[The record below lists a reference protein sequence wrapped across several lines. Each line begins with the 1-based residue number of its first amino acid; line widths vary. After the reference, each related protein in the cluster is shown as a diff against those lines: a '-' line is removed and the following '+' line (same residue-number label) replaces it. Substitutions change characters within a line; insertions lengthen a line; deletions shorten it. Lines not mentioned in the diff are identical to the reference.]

1 MSLSRILSG
10 CLIAAVVCSL
20 EVRAQNGGATTFF
33 EGARLIVGDAS
44 APIENS
50 AFIVQGDSITWVGR
64 RGERQPPAGAARVD
78 LTGKTV
84 MPALID
90 GHNHIGLVNERDG
103 TNKKENYTRENLV
116 DQLERYA
123 YYGTAAAL
131 SMGLEANPDVSY
143 KLRDEVIP
151 NAARYYTVGKGI
163 AATPM
168 AGPVGEARL
177 GIPYGAAS
185 IEEGLKD
192 VRELKGH
199 GTKFV
204 KIWVDDR
211 EGAVPKIKPDVYRAI
226 INEAHKGG
234 QQVLAHLSRTSALED
249 AKDLFKA
256 GVDGFVHEVRDRDV
270 DDEYL
275 ALVKSHPKVWTGPN
289 MPGPGQTMEDVNLL
303 AETLPANQ
311 IDRMRRGVETRMAA
325 GNKPN
330 ELYELHCRNLRKIH
344 DAGMI
349 IGLGTDGTGDGF
361 GPLEQILYYT
371 KCGMTAKEALMAGTS
386 VNARILFMDK
396 LGTVAAGKEA
406 SFIVLNANPLDDI
419 TNTRKIANVYLRGK
433 EVDRKGLR
441 TKWTG
446 STPATK

>member
-10 CLIAAVVCSL
+10 CLIVVAAWSL
-20 EVRAQNGGATTFF
+20 EVRAQNAGGTTLF

-50 AFIVQGDSITWVGR
+50 AFLVQGDAITWVGK

-103 TNKKENYTRENLV
+103 SNKKENYTRENLI

-143 KLRDEVIP
+143 KLRDELIP
-151 NAARYYTVGKGI
+151 NAARFYTVGKGI

-168 AGPVGEARL
+168 AGPVGDARL
-177 GIPYGAAS
+177 GIPYGAAT

-192 VRELKGH
+192 VRELKAH
-199 GTKFV
+199 NTKFV

-211 EGAVPKIKPDVYRAI
+211 EGAVAKIKPDVYRAI

-270 DDEYL
+270 DAEYL

-289 MPGPGQTMEDVNLL
+289 MPVNLL

-311 IDRMRRGVETRMAA
+311 IDRMRKNVETRMAA

-330 ELYELHCRNLRKIH
+330 ELFELHCRNLRKIH

-361 GPLEQILYYT
+361 GPQEQILYYT
-371 KCGMTAKEALMAGTS
+371 KCGMTPKEAIMAGTS
-386 VNARILFMDK
+386 VNARLLFMDK

-419 TNTRKIANVYLRGK
+419 TNARKISSVYVRGK

-441 TKWTG
+441 AKWTG
-446 STPATK
+446 SAGATK